1 MRSMNSRISVGEEV
15 TDTGGA
21 MPTTCWLCERT
32 IQDEAALGA
41 DGRPLHMECKD
52 LIGRL
57 ADEYNQVRE
66 PASATWESLRGEV
79 QRAFARAVW
88 RLR

>member
-1 MRSMNSRISVGEEV
+1 ML
-15 TDTGGA
+15 A
-21 MPTTCWLCERT
+21 TCWLCERT

-52 LIGRL
+52 LFGRL
-57 ADEYNQVRE
+57 ANEYDQARE
-66 PASATWESLRGEV
+66 PATPSWESLRAEV

-88 RLR
+88 RLH